1 MLRICAAEVS
11 DEKDTDEVTKER
23 IRNML
28 QFVETTSNW
37 YENIQEVPSS
47 TLQKLMKLGASIT
60 KLVKK

>member
-1 MLRICAAEVS
+1 
-11 DEKDTDEVTKER
+11 
-23 IRNML
+23 ML